1 MLPGNGTI
9 LLETIANIN
18 SSLKSNKFYAK
29 SNVILSLI
37 QQLQSTLGKI
47 IKICDDALISETEN
61 DFIALNKEN
70 LNELVVQLHE
80 GVNVSCAV
88 IARYFHPLTISLSL
102 PLIFFVKHSHRIS
115 LISYTKR
122 NH

>member
-47 IKICDDALISETEN
+47 IKICDDALISEAEN

-70 LNELVVQLHE
+70 INELVVQLHE

-88 IARYFHPLTISLSL
+88 IARYFHPLTISFSQTE
-102 PLIFFVKHSHRIS
+102 SR
-115 LISYTKR
+115 
-122 NH
+122 